1 MKNISAHL
9 QVIREATVF
18 ARYKCIN
25 NDNLQMI
32 HDLMDAIH
40 NTTEHIEKDYWKDE
54 DYISMYYL
62 PYDKQWGSKGLV
74 LIDVYKK
81 ACNPQ

>member
-1 MKNISAHL
+1 
-9 QVIREATVF
+9 
-18 ARYKCIN
+18 
-25 NDNLQMI
+25 MI

-40 NTTEHIEKDYWKDE
+40 NTTEHIEKDYWNDE
-54 DYISMYYL
+54 DYIAMYYL
-62 PYDKQWGSKGLV
+62 PYDKQWGFKGLV